1 MAFEREARRGFFT
14 AAARLPDMIP
24 CVVAVAK
31 HPVAGQVKTRLA
43 ATVGAETARELYRC
57 ALADTVD
64 LLHALKEVHTAL
76 SYAPDTT
83 DAHAYFASLAPDMT
97 LVAQRG
103 VDLGERLLHTFR
115 TLHAKKFAPIVM
127 IGSDTP
133 SLPRRYVEQALALLD
148 QADTDA
154 VLGPA
159 ADGGYYLLGMRVPLA
174 PLFQDIRW
182 STEVV
187 AQQTRE
193 RASEHMLC
201 LMEVPVWYDLDTA
214 EDLRELYRE
223 VLRSGDSR
231 AAHTCEFLRSHGL
244 V

>member
-1 MAFEREARRGFFT
+1 LGRPYGT
-14 AAARLPDMIP
+14 DMIP

-31 HPVAGQVKTRLA
+31 HPVAGQVKTRM
-43 ATVGAETARELYRC
+43 ATTLGAETARELYRC

-64 LLHALKEVHTAL
+64 LLRALEEVHPVL
-76 SYAPDTT
+76 SYAPDTV
-83 DAHAYFASLAPDMT
+83 DAHAYFSSLAPDVT
-97 LVAQRG
+97 LVVQQG

-115 TLHAKKFAPIVM
+115 TLYAKKFAPVVL

-133 SLPRRYVEQALALLD
+133 SLPRSYVEQALALLD

-174 PLFQDIRW
+174 PLFQDICW

-187 AQQTRE
+187 AQQTRA
-193 RASEHMLC
+193 RAVEHMLC
-201 LMEVPVWYDLDTA
+201 LKEVPVWYDLDTA

-223 VLRSGDSR
+223 VSRSGERR
-231 AAHTCEFLRSHGL
+231 AARTCDFVRTHGL